1 MDMERGNLK
10 LVGPSLEYAQAFC
23 EFADEFHAIGSRWYM
38 DELQLIHQDFP
49 AYLKQLAQIASGEN
63 QPPGRVPQDEY
74 WLVDTNSGAVLGA
87 IRLRRILTP
96 RLEGI
101 DGQIGYNVRP
111 TARNKGCAT
120 QMLSML
126 LEKMKAEGWQ
136 RVLVTCNADNL
147 ASARVIEK
155 NGGWRENQ
163 VIEPGNG
170 RLISR
175 YWIELNSA

>member
-1 MDMERGNLK
+1 MVIKRGTLM
-10 LVGPSLEYAQAFC
+10 LVEPSLDYAQAFC
-23 EFADEFHAIGSRWYM
+23 AFAEEFHAVGSHWYM
-38 DELQLIHQDFP
+38 NELQLMHQDFP
-49 AYLKQLAQIASGEN
+49 AYLKRLQQNARGEDL
-63 QPPGRVPQDEY
+63 PHGWVPQDEY
-74 WLVDTNSGAVLGA
+74 WLVDTISGAVLGA
-87 IRLRRILTP
+87 IRLRHGLPP
-96 RLEGI
+96 RLEKI

-111 TARNKGCAT
+111 GARNRGYAT

-155 NGGWRENQ
+155 NGGQRENH
-163 VIEPGNG
+163 VTEPNTG

-175 YWIELNSA
+175 YWIELSRA

>member
-1 MDMERGNLK
+1 MKRGNLR
-10 LVGPSLEYAQAFC
+10 LVEPSLEYAQAFC
-23 EFADEFHAIGSRWYM
+23 EFAEEFHAIGSRWYM
-38 DELQLIHQDFP
+38 DVLQLIHQNFP

-74 WLVDTNSGAVLGA
+74 WLVDTTSGAVLAA
-87 IRLRRILTP
+87 IRLRHGLTA
-96 RLEGI
+96 RLEEI

-111 TARNKGCAT
+111 TARNKGYAT
-120 QMLSML
+120 QMLAML
-126 LEKMKAEGWQ
+126 LEKMRADGWQ

-147 ASARVIEK
+147 ASARVIEN
-155 NGGWRENQ
+155 NGGRRENQ

-175 YWIELNSA
+175 YWIELSDS